1 MKKYD
6 KKIIYGSIGIVII
19 ICIIYFLLP
28 IITENEVQI
37 NNGENQDSYSSSM
50 NANSSND
57 GEYHIYI
64 TGAIENPGLYNLEKS
79 YTIHEAITLAGG
91 LLPYAGTDSINLAEK
106 VEPGAHIHIP
116 FNFNGNPEALL
127 RKKKININTATI
139 EELKSLPGIG
149 ETMAKR
155 IDEYRKE
162 HGSFA
167 SINDMTKVKGIG
179 KALLHKIQDKVT
191 V

>member
-1 MKKYD
+1 MKQYD
-6 KKIIYGSIGIVII
+6 KKIIYGSISIIII

-106 VEPGAHIHIP
+106 VEPGTHIHIP

-167 SINDMTKVKGIG
+167 SVNDMTKVKGIG
-179 KALLHKIQDKVT
+179 KALLRKIQDKVT

>member
-57 GEYHIYI
+57 REYHIYI
-64 TGAIENPGLYNLEKS
+64 TGAIENPGLYNLEK
-79 YTIHEAITLAGG
+79 
-91 LLPYAGTDSINLAEK
+91 
-106 VEPGAHIHIP
+106 
-116 FNFNGNPEALL
+116 FQ
-127 RKKKININTATI
+127 KK
-139 EELKSLPGIG
+139 
-149 ETMAKR
+149 
-155 IDEYRKE
+155 
-162 HGSFA
+162 
-167 SINDMTKVKGIG
+167 
-179 KALLHKIQDKVT
+179 
-191 V
+191 

>member
-79 YTIHEAITLAGG
+79 YTIH
-91 LLPYAGTDSINLAEK
+91 
-106 VEPGAHIHIP
+106 
-116 FNFNGNPEALL
+116 
-127 RKKKININTATI
+127 
-139 EELKSLPGIG
+139 
-149 ETMAKR
+149 
-155 IDEYRKE
+155 
-162 HGSFA
+162 
-167 SINDMTKVKGIG
+167 
-179 KALLHKIQDKVT
+179 
-191 V
+191 